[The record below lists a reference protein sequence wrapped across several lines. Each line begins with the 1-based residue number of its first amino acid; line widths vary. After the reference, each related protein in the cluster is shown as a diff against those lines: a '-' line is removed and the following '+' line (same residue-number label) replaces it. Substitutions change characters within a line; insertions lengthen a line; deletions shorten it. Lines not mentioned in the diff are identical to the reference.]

1 MTVFKR
7 MAIGVIAVCF
17 LASYASADTTAQA
30 VESKP
35 SQTLIPSVCPQD
47 KGPELPSK
55 PTAVKSEA
63 ICILAAKTHLVEP
76 CKSDIITTPGPSG
89 RRTMNTRAP
98 EVSAVTMPDIMKKP
112 ITLGQALEI
121 AFKNSP
127 EIQAALSSVE
137 SSRGSVDEARA
148 QFNPTFNASLSATL
162 QGPVT
167 QTVTSSG
174 STVDL
179 VSSPDNVASLTFTLP
194 LDISHQLK
202 YSSDIAKYQFQ
213 TEYLSMVSVSEQ
225 LIVDVKSAY
234 YDLLRACGQMA
245 VNQASVDDAKQSLD
259 IVSDKFKE
267 GTVAKYDVTSAEVN
281 LDNLNQQLIASQNDV
296 RVAQSSLNAVLGVD
310 VNNPTQVAAIDVPVD
325 TDSVNIPECVNQ
337 AYAKRPEIKSA
348 QIQVTLSQTNVS
360 LQKTG
365 LLPSIKISGGPT
377 YDFNPSGYSTN
388 KSAWSAGLTLNI
400 PVFDGGITKAKVRQA
415 KAGVQSSLASLN
427 QQKIAVAKEVRKA
440 ALDLQNAALRT
451 KTTAHAVKLAE
462 DALEIANDR
471 YSSGVAVWVE
481 VTNAQSDLAQARYN
495 YVNAQFDYANALA
508 QLQKATASQPELN
521 QLQLL
526 ADKDRVK
533 VKVKEAQS

>member
-1 MTVFKR
+1 MTRLKIV
-7 MAIGVIAVCF
+7 AIGAMVFCVV
-17 LASYASADTTAQA
+17 SACAGAETTAQD
-30 VESKP
+30 VEFSP
-35 SQTLIPSVCPQD
+35 SQAIIPSVCPQD
-47 KGPELPSK
+47 KGPELPPK
-55 PTAVKSEA
+55 PAAVKSEA
-63 ICILAAKTHLVEP
+63 ICIPAAKTHLAEP
-76 CKSDIITTPGPSG
+76 CKSDIITTPGPSCG
-89 RRTMNTRAP
+89 RTMNTRAP
-98 EVSAVTMPDIMKKP
+98 EVSSAPVPDIMREP
-112 ITLGQALEI
+112 ITLEQALEI

-127 EIQAALSSVE
+127 EIQAALSNVE
-137 SSRGSVDEARA
+137 SSRGSVEEARA
-148 QFNPTFNASLSATL
+148 QFNPTFNATLSATL
-162 QGPVT
+162 QGPIT
-167 QTVTSSG
+167 QTVTSG
-174 STVDL
+174 GQTVDL
-179 VSSPDNVASLTFTLP
+179 VSSPDNIAGLTVTLP
-194 LDISHQLK
+194 LDVSHQLR

-213 TEYLSMVSVSEQ
+213 AEYLSMVSVSEQ

-296 RVAQSSLNAVLGVD
+296 RVAQSSLNAVLGID

-348 QIQVTLSQTNVS
+348 QIQVTLSQTNVN

-365 LLPSIKISGGPT
+365 MRPSLSLSGGPS
-377 YDFNPSGYSTN
+377 YDFNPSGTTTDKAS
-388 KSAWSAGLTLNI
+388 WQAGLTLNV
-400 PVFDGGITKAKVRQA
+400 PLCDGGVTKAKVRQA
-415 KAGVQSSLASLN
+415 RAEVQNSLASLN
-427 QQKIAVAKEVRKA
+427 KQKIAVAKEVRKA

-462 DALEIANDR
+462 DALAIANDR

-495 YVNAQFDYANALA
+495 YVDAQFDYANALA

-526 ADKDRVK
+526 ADKDQVK